1 MSLAGLLP
9 DGVDAVTLL
18 ALIAFALI
26 ASIARGFSGFGSA
39 LIFMPLASTVVLP
52 RTAAVM
58 LMLVDL
64 VAAAPLIPPAWR
76 NAERKPVAWM
86 ALGALVGV
94 PLGAY
99 ALLRF
104 DPLLTRWI
112 ICLFVLALLLLLM
125 SGWRYRGPD
134 HAAITAGIGGLSGF
148 LGGLAQSGGPPIVAY
163 WLGRPIPTNVVRANI
178 VLYFGATSILAFAS
192 YFIGGLLTRDVLIL
206 SLLIGPVYAVGLF
219 IGASLFGVASD
230 TLFRRICY
238 TLIALA
244 GIVGL
249 PLLDPWLRP

>member
-1 MSLAGLLP
+1 MSLDGLLP
-9 DGVDAVTLL
+9 SGVDAVTLL
-18 ALIAFALI
+18 ALTGFALI
-26 ASIARGFSGFGSA
+26 ASIARGFSGFGAA

-86 ALGALVGV
+86 ALGALFGV

-99 ALLRF
+99 ALLSF

-134 HAAITAGIGGLSGF
+134 HAAITAGVGGLSGF

-163 WLGRPIPTNVVRANI
+163 WLGRPIPAAITRANI

-192 YFIGGLLTRDVLIL
+192 YFLGGLLTRDVLIL
-206 SLLIGPVYAVGLF
+206 ALLIGPVYALGLF

-244 GIVGL
+244 GIVSL

>member
-1 MSLAGLLP
+1 MSLAQLLP
-9 DGVDAVTLL
+9 DGVDELTLL

-26 ASIARGFSGFGSA
+26 ASIARGFSGFGGA
-39 LIFMPLASTVVLP
+39 LIFMPLASTVILP

-76 NAERKPVAWM
+76 SAQRKPVAWM
-86 ALGALVGV
+86 ALGGLFGV

-99 ALLRF
+99 ALLSF

-112 ICLFVLALLLLLM
+112 ICLFVLALLMLLM

-134 HAAITAGIGGLSGF
+134 HAAITAGVGGLSGF

-163 WLGRPIPTNVVRANI
+163 WLGRPVGASVIRANI
-178 VLYFGATSILAFAS
+178 VLYFAATSIFAFAS
-192 YFIGGLLTRDVLIL
+192 YFVGGLLTRDVVML
-206 SLLIGPVYAVGLF
+206 SLLIGPVYALGLF
-219 IGASLFGVASD
+219 IGARLFGVASD